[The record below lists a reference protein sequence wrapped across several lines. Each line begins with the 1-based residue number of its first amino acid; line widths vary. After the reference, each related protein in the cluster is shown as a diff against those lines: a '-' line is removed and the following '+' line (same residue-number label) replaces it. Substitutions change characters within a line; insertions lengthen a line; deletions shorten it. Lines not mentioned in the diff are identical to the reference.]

1 MASDRE
7 QTTPPSVRVIT
18 AFVRF
23 VATHRGLSLAIA
35 AGAFVAVSL
44 VASIYAVANGETA
57 AVRRFGRM
65 VTDAVGPGLA
75 LRAPWG
81 IDRID
86 KVKTGQ
92 VARLAVTGDFEE
104 QIGLVT
110 GDENLIDIGVVVQYQ
125 ITQLG
130 ASLFGVED
138 AGALLAH
145 AVRTALVG
153 AAASMPVDDVLTSGK
168 AKIETDVRRE
178 AQAMMERYGTGLT
191 LVAVNLQSVN
201 PPSEA
206 AASFRKVN
214 DAKAEAARMQN
225 DAESERDQRR
235 NLARGEAGKRL
246 HEAGQAADSRK
257 RQAAGAADRFR
268 QVLVQKTKTP
278 ELTRVDLYTDMA
290 MRALAKARLVI
301 LAPGEAPRV
310 DINLIER
317 EASPTPTAKTPGAAV
332 AKASEPLP
340 DEPGTDTAPVAP
352 ETQP

>member
-1 MASDRE
+1 MASDTPRPD
-7 QTTPPSVRVIT
+7 PPSVRIIT
-18 AFVRF
+18 AFARY
-23 VATHRGLSLAIA
+23 VATHRGLSLAFA
-35 AGAFVAVSL
+35 AGAFAAVSL

-65 VTDAVGPGLA
+65 ATDAGPPGLA
-75 LRAPWG
+75 VRIPWG
-81 IDRID
+81 IDRVS

-92 VARLAVTGDFEE
+92 VSRLAVTGDFEE
-104 QIGLVT
+104 QIGLIT

-125 ITQLG
+125 ITRLG

-153 AAASMPVDDVLTSGK
+153 AVAAMPVDDVLTSGK
-168 AKIETDVRRE
+168 AKIESDVRRE

-214 DAKAEAARMQN
+214 DAKAEAARMRN
-225 DAESERDQRR
+225 DAESERDRR
-235 NLARGEAGKRL
+235 LNLARGEAGKTL
-246 HEAGQAADSRK
+246 HEANQSADSRR
-257 RQAAGAADRFR
+257 RQATGAADRFR
-268 QVLVQKTKTP
+268 QVLAQKAKTP

-290 MRALAKARLVI
+290 MRVLSRARLVV

-317 EASPTPTAKTPGAAV
+317 GEAPAA
-332 AKASEPLP
+332 APKP
-340 DEPGTDTAPVAP
+340 PVAP
-352 ETQP
+352 EPSKASGAEPEATEQDAQP

>member
-1 MASDRE
+1 MANSNSH
-7 QTTPPSVRVIT
+7 TTPPSVRIIT
-18 AFVRF
+18 GIARF
-23 VATHRGLSLAIA
+23 VATRRGFSFAIL
-35 AGAFVAVSL
+35 AGAFAALSL

-65 VTDAVGPGLA
+65 ATDAVPPGLA

-81 IDRID
+81 IDRVN

-92 VARLAVTGDFEE
+92 VERLAVTGDFEE
-104 QIGLVT
+104 QVGLVT

-130 ASLFGVED
+130 RSLFGVED

-153 AAASMPVDDVLTSGK
+153 AVAAMPVDDVLTSGK
-168 AKIETDVRRE
+168 AKIESDVRRD

-225 DAESERDQRR
+225 DAESERDRR
-235 NLARGEAGKRL
+235 LNLARGEAGKLL
-246 HEAGQAADSRK
+246 HEAGQTADSRT

-268 QVLVQKTKTP
+268 QVLAQKTKTP
-278 ELTRVDLYTDMA
+278 ELTRIDLYSEMA
-290 MRALAKARLVI
+290 NRALAKARLVI

-310 DINLIER
+310 DINMIER
-317 EASPTPTAKTPGAAV
+317 AESPAPPVKATSTPAPKNP
-332 AKASEPLP
+332 EPP
-340 DEPGTDTAPVAP
+340 PNADNEGEPAPPQDAP
-352 ETQP
+352 